1 MKFPQHI
8 TKFTLTIT
16 KSIVIG
22 VVFVIGVMVGIINI
36 ISNEIKSN
44 KDAKTRVVS
53 AQSKIVPKNTKNKST
68 LERDDFGYP
77 DRSVRP

>member
-1 MKFPQHI
+1 MKFPRHI

-36 ISNEIKSN
+36 ISKEVKSKVDTN
-44 KDAKTRVVS
+44 TRVKSVE
-53 AQSKIVPKNTKNKST
+53 SKIHPKNTRKSS
-68 LERDDFGYP
+68 EMDRDDWGYP
-77 DRSVRP
+77 DRSVQQ